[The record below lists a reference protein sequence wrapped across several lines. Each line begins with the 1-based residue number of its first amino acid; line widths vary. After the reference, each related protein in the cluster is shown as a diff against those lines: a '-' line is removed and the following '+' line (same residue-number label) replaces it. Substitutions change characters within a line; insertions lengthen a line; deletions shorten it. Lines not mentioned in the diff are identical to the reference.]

1 MLVSIKFT
9 VIWVDS
15 LFTQPYSPPTVR
27 VIAQKRRYTEG
38 TEWHSHEYELQACNS
53 SSSSRFE
60 CCVWH
65 SRPRYLACWR
75 LKSSV
80 GINGTALNWFTSYLS
95 NRSQR
100 VSLNGCISDSF
111 RLPPGVPQGS
121 CLGPLLFTIYSSKLF
136 EVIKYH
142 LPQAHAY
149 ADDTQL
155 YLSRLVLTPLL
166 IRLMRSLPWSAV
178 YWTFVRGC
186 FTEKLKFNDD

>member
-1 MLVSIKFT
+1 M
-9 VIWVDS
+9 
-15 LFTQPYSPPTVR
+15 
-27 VIAQKRRYTEG
+27 
-38 TEWHSHEYELQACNS
+38 
-53 SSSSRFE
+53 SRFALYPTLQSAYRKG
-60 CCVWH
+60 H
-65 SRPRYLACWR
+65 STETALLKVQNDILMNMNCKHVTLLVLLDLSAAFDTVDHDILLAR
-75 LKSSV
+75 LKSIV

-111 RLPPGVPQGS
+111 RLPHGVPQGS

-178 YWTFVRGC
+178 YWTFVHGC
-186 FTEKLKFNDD
+186 LRISSNLMMIKLSSC